1 MIKIPQAD
9 FIKEHTKLIKLLNKY
24 HIPELNKES
33 SEQQKELNKVLLNLK
48 SKRRN

>member
-24 HIPELNKES
+24 DIPALNKEA
-33 SEQQKELNKVLLNLK
+33 SEQQQELNKVLLNLK